1 MFTKVIREITVAA
14 RTGGGDPD
22 SNPRLR
28 LAIQTAKGV
37 NMPSDN
43 IERAIKKGTGSLE
56 GASYEEI
63 IYEGYG
69 PAGVAIYVQ
78 CLTDNKNRTAGEVRN
93 LFTKKNGNMAGQGSV
108 AWLFEKKGLLV
119 VRTDVVSEDR
129 LMELVLQAGAL
140 DLSRSD
146 EHFEILTTVTDLEA
160 VKKALEDAGV
170 VHESASLQM
179 IPKNTIAV
187 TPQEARSLIQLI
199 DALEDHDDVQNVYTN
214 GDIPDEVMK
223 EVA

>member
-170 VHESASLQM
+170 VHESALLQM